1 MIRVLLVDDSPDF
14 LNAITEFLTLF
25 SDITVVGQAL
35 SGPEALDLDDDL
47 HPDLVLI
54 DLVMSG
60 MNGLEATRLLC
71 QRALAPRVVIVTSYD
86 DLEYRVAAVAVGA
99 SGYLVKPDLA
109 QTLLPLLHSLFPSR
123 VMAVSVA

>member
-1 MIRVLLVDDSPDF
+1 
-14 LNAITEFLTLF
+14 
-25 SDITVVGQAL
+25 
-35 SGPEALDLDDDL
+35 
-47 HPDLVLI
+47 
-54 DLVMSG
+54 

-109 QTLLPLLHSLFPSR
+109 LTLLPLLHSLFPSR